1 MDLTENKQYL
11 CKKTYNTKLKKK
23 INKYLF
29 TSLFLISLT
38 NLFSQESTRIQIDS
52 AGFFEKDDIKFS
64 DATVLTRD
72 NKNKVKIS
80 HEGVDLWCNQ
90 AYFYEKSNYIEAY
103 GDVVLIQGDTIN
115 LSSEYLE
122 YNGNTK
128 IAFASGDVELIEPTS
143 VLSTDS
149 LYFDRNK
156 QEAFYNNFG
165 RVIKAKEDTI
175 YSKVGRFFIDKKK
188 YEFRRNVLLKNPK
201 YDITTS
207 RLDFYTE
214 NGHAY
219 FYGPTDIISD
229 GSNIYCELGFYDTNS
244 DNGYF
249 IKESR
254 VEFNNSTIYADSI
267 YFDRNINFASATN
280 NIKIIDTI
288 NENTTRGNYAE
299 IFKSKDSMFIT
310 QKAIIASKQDVDSLY
325 IRSDTILITG
335 NEDNRV
341 IRAFKNA
348 RIFKQDLSGRA
359 DSIHYNKS
367 KGLAQFINI
376 NNKRDLSFEKTKKPI
391 LFNLNNQ
398 ITGDTIHLKF
408 QKNTNKIDSLIVYNN
423 AFILEKDSLGLGFN
437 QLSGKALYGKF
448 FNDELKSI
456 DIVKNAESIYYLR
469 NDKQE
474 LVTIDRSK
482 SAKLKVYF
490 KVSEID
496 KIQKINQIDGKTYP
510 ENEFNDNLKELK
522 GFNNRLDEK
531 INSINELFNE
541 IKEREN

>member
-1 MDLTENKQYL
+1 M
-11 CKKTYNTKLKKK
+11 KKK

-80 HEGVDLWCNQ
+80 HEGVYLWCNQ

-165 RVIKAKEDTI
+165 RVIKTKEDTI

-207 RLDFYTE
+207 RLDFFTE
-214 NGHAY
+214 NGYAY

-310 QKAIIASKQDVDSLY
+310 QRAIIASKQDVDSLY

-376 NNKRDLSFEKTKKPI
+376 NNKRDLSFKKTKKPI

-510 ENEFNDNLKELK
+510 ENKFNDNLKELK

>member
-80 HEGVDLWCNQ
+80 HEGVYLWCNQ

-376 NNKRDLSFEKTKKPI
+376 NNKRDLSFKKTKKPI

-448 FNDELKSI
+448 FNNELKSI
-456 DIVKNAESIYYLR
+456 DIIKNAESIYYLR

-510 ENEFNDNLKELK
+510 ENKFNDNLKELK